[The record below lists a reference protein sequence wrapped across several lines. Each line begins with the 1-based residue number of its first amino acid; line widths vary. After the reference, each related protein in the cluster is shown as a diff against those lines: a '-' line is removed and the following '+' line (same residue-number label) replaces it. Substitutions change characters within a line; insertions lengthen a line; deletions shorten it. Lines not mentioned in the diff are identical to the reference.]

1 MTYSSCLPSQIVF
14 PAFLALIKAIPWVLK
29 CVFRSVTLSK
39 CLPHTL
45 QASAPSSSFPSP
57 VEGWV
62 EGDAGAEPFREL
74 FSSWCLLFP
83 TEGDRCTLG
92 ACWLSLTT
100 SLTLWVM
107 KRWRDSE
114 KVDAK
119 QAPHWRHCRP
129 PSSMPPRLCWLMC
142 SRNATFSSEVKPQTA
157 HRNPDSGRED
167 GARAE
172 EEEDRSFFPGLT
184 LSVDSSFCSTFTAPL
199 RLLRAPKLLSCS
211 DELSAS
217 SSPLW
222 DIKIQ
227 TLVKNTYCL
236 TSCVIGLLLAY
247 HCGFLACSFCAVP
260 QLKVPLQHRSAA
272 EGFLT
277 FSAKPARAHAHAH
290 THTKLQS

>member
-1 MTYSSCLPSQIVF
+1 M
-14 PAFLALIKAIPWVLK
+14 
-29 CVFRSVTLSK
+29 
-39 CLPHTL
+39 
-45 QASAPSSSFPSP
+45 
-57 VEGWV
+57 

-92 ACWLSLTT
+92 VCWLSLTT

-129 PSSMPPRLCWLMC
+129 PSSVPPRLCWLMC
-142 SRNATFSSEVKPQTA
+142 SRNATCSSEVKPQTA

-217 SSPLW
+217 SSPLIVVFW
-222 DIKIQ
+222 
-227 TLVKNTYCL
+227 LAVSVLCL
-236 TSCVIGLLLAY
+236 S
-247 HCGFLACSFCAVP
+247 
-260 QLKVPLQHRSAA
+260 
-272 EGFLT
+272 
-277 FSAKPARAHAHAH
+277 
-290 THTKLQS
+290 